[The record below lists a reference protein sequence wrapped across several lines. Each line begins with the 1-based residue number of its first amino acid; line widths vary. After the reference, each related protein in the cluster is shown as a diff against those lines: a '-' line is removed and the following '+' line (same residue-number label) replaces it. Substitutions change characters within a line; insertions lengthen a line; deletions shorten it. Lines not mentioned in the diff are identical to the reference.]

1 MDLQIRICSLRENP
15 HLFDKAKDFVLQAWG
30 DEKSKQFYTEV
41 LRCNIETQGFI
52 PHFLFALT
60 QNEEI
65 VGCVGVA
72 LQDFVSCANLY
83 PFLVALFVE
92 ASHRKR
98 GIARM
103 LIERAKLD
111 CKKAGFEN
119 LYLCSDLCGFYEKF
133 GFIFHTMAYDV
144 FGFNNRIY
152 RLELH
157 PESHKA
163 NYPLS

>member
-15 HLFDKAKDFVLQAWG
+15 HLFDKARDFVLQAWG
-30 DEKSKQFYTEV
+30 DEKSKQFYIEV
-41 LRCNIETQGFI
+41 LLCNIETKGFI

-92 ASHRKR
+92 ASHRKS

-103 LIERAKLD
+103 LIEKAKFD

-152 RLELH
+152 RLE
-157 PESHKA
+157 S
-163 NYPLS
+163 